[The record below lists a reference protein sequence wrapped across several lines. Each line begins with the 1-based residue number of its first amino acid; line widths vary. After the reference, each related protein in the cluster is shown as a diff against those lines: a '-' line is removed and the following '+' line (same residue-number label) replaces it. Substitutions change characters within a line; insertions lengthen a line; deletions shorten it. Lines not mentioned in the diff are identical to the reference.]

1 MKYISVEEFL
11 EQPKEVQEV
20 FLNWWKPN
28 IGDLFVWNTE
38 EDIHDMHKVSCCT
51 SVNMVNLTLKNK
63 GIKEGERIPLLVEGQ
78 LRKFIEDK
86 TNEKLVFDYYTTSG
100 YRIVLYK
107 NNIRHTEI
115 VANEYDNL
123 GKSLI
128 QAYWKVAIQIA
139 KEC

>member
-1 MKYISVEEFL
+1 MEYISAEEFL
-11 EQPKEVQEV
+11 KQPKRIRKA
-20 FLNWWKPN
+20 FMDWWKCDC
-28 IGDLFVWNTE
+28 GDLCILKEYYNNIECDAMCCNVELESEIEGDWNY
-38 EDIHDMHKVSCCT
+38 
-51 SVNMVNLTLKNK
+51 LKK
-63 GIKEGERIPLLVEGQ
+63 IAIPLFTEGQ
-78 LRKFIEDK
+78 LRRFIEDK

-107 NNIRHTEI
+107 SNIRHTEI

-128 QAYWKVAIQIA
+128 QAYWKVATQIA